1 LLCQN
6 CREVFGSPRGSSE
19 YFDPELWGAAAGSGA
34 SMAHIAGG
42 APMARSLRGECVKST
57 LTEPPLSGREKML
70 SRSWITKRRGGRRQP
85 FGELWRGPLGGR
97 MACPTVVEDLT
108 AAGLQDDECIEVR
121 AVTTVKKSVANHPR
135 VVPNEGQ
142 SPRADPEQDGFRG
155 PGTSA
160 AGSVRL
166 ACRASVSAARARVD
180 RMGISAGWLK
190 AMRTRPMITR
200 QR

>member
-1 LLCQN
+1 MW
-6 CREVFGSPRGSSE
+6 RGSGVGSVHGAHRGRRA
-19 YFDPELWGAAAGSGA
+19 DGPKLAWGVRKVHAHRAATLW
-34 SMAHIAGG
+34 
-42 APMARSLRGECVKST
+42 PGE
-57 LTEPPLSGREKML
+57 ML
-70 SRSWITKRRGGRRQP
+70 SRSWMTKRRGGRRQP
-85 FGELWRGPLGGR
+85 FAELWRGPLGGR
-97 MACPTVVEDLT
+97 MACNTVVEDLT

-166 ACRASVSAARARVD
+166 ECRASVSAARARVD
-180 RMGISAGWLK
+180 QMGISAGWLRS
-190 AMRTRPMITR
+190 MRTRSMITR

>member
-1 LLCQN
+1 
-6 CREVFGSPRGSSE
+6 
-19 YFDPELWGAAAGSGA
+19 
-34 SMAHIAGG
+34 MAHIAGG
-42 APMARSLRGECVKST
+42 APTARGLRGECVKST
-57 LTEPPLSGREKML
+57 LTKPPFSGREKML

-85 FGELWRGPLGGR
+85 FAELWRGPLGGR
-97 MACPTVVEDLT
+97 VACRTVVEDLM
-108 AAGLQDDECIEVR
+108 AGELQDDECIEVR

-160 AGSVRL
+160 AGSGRL
-166 ACRASVSAARARVD
+166 ACLASVSAARARVD
-180 RMGISAGWLK
+180 RMGIRAGWLK
-190 AMRTRPMITR
+190 SMRTRSMITR

>member
-1 LLCQN
+1 MW
-6 CREVFGSPRGSSE
+6 RGSGVGSVH
-19 YFDPELWGAAAGSGA
+19 GA
-34 SMAHIAGG
+34 H
-42 APMARSLRGECVKST
+42 R
-57 LTEPPLSGREKML
+57 
-70 SRSWITKRRGGRRQP
+70 GRRADGPKLAWGVRKVHAHRAATLWPGEDAVAVLDYEAEGWPPP
-85 FGELWRGPLGGR
+85 FAELWRGPLGGQ
-97 MACPTVVEDLT
+97 MACNTVVEDLT

-166 ACRASVSAARARVD
+166 ECRASVSTPGRALIKWGSVP
-180 RMGISAGWLK
+180 GG
-190 AMRTRPMITR
+190 
-200 QR
+200 

>member
-1 LLCQN
+1 LVVVPN
-6 CREVFGSPRGSSE
+6 CPRG
-19 YFDPELWGAAAGSGA
+19 LWLAAPVEVILRSRIECGVAGGSGA

-42 APMARSLRGECVKST
+42 APTARSLRGKCVKST

-70 SRSWITKRRGGRRQP
+70 PRSWITKRRGGRRQS
-85 FGELWRGPLGGR
+85 FAELWRGPLGGR
-97 MACPTVVEDLT
+97 MACHTVVEDLT

-121 AVTTVKKSVANHPR
+121 AVTTVKRSVANHRR

-142 SPRADPEQDGFRG
+142 SRRILSRTGFRG

-166 ACRASVSAARARVD
+166 ECRASVPAARARVD
-180 RMGISAGWLK
+180 RMGISAGWFK
-190 AMRTRPMITR
+190 SMRTRSMITR
-200 QR
+200 